1 MVRDAIPFLLLFSLL
16 TLVGFVAHW
25 PIAGAAFLILFLF
38 TAYFF
43 RNPKRVPPDEPNII
57 VSPADGKVTKVGA
70 LDPADPQSAQIVSI
84 FLSPLDVHVNRS
96 PIAGKISDVT
106 YTEGRFINAMSPE
119 ASVLNEQNAVTV
131 RNDVIEVVFKQ
142 IAGLI
147 ARRIVFWRKA
157 GDTVGLGELVG
168 LIKFG
173 SRTDIIVPH
182 SVSLSVKKGDR
193 VRGATTII
201 GRYNPMV
208 FDLDKQTNQTSSA
221 EPII

>member
-1 MVRDAIPFLLLFSLL
+1 MVRDAIPFLLLFGLL
-16 TLVGFVAHW
+16 TLVAFLAHW
-25 PIAGAAFLILFLF
+25 PVAGAAFLILFLF

-43 RNPKRVPPDEPNII
+43 RNPQRVPPDEPNII
-57 VSPADGKVTKVGA
+57 VSPADGRVTKVGP
-70 LDPADPQSAQIVSI
+70 LDPADPKSGQIVSI

-106 YTEGRFINAMSPE
+106 YTEGRFVNAMSPE

-131 RNDVIEVVFKQ
+131 RNDSIEIVFKQ

-157 GDTVGLGELVG
+157 GDSVGLGELVG

-173 SRTDIIVPH
+173 SRTDIIVPYF
-182 SVSLSVKKGDR
+182 VSLSVKKGDR

-201 GRYNPMV
+201 GRYDPERISRDRNS
-208 FDLDKQTNQTSSA
+208 N
-221 EPII
+221 

>member
-1 MVRDAIPFLLLFSLL
+1 
-16 TLVGFVAHW
+16 
-25 PIAGAAFLILFLF
+25 
-38 TAYFF
+38 
-43 RNPKRVPPDEPNII
+43 
-57 VSPADGKVTKVGA
+57 
-70 LDPADPQSAQIVSI
+70 
-84 FLSPLDVHVNRS
+84 
-96 PIAGKISDVT
+96 
-106 YTEGRFINAMSPE
+106 MSPE

-131 RNDVIEVVFKQ
+131 KNDSIEVVFKQ

-182 SVSLSVKKGDR
+182 FVSLNVKKGDR

-201 GRYNPMV
+201 GRY
-208 FDLDKQTNQTSSA
+208 DTETIGRDKK
-221 EPII
+221 

>member
-1 MVRDAIPFLLLFSLL
+1 MVRDAIPFLLLFGLL
-16 TLVGFVAHW
+16 TLVAFLAHW
-25 PIAGAAFLILFLF
+25 PIAGVAFLILFLF

-43 RNPKRVPPDEPNII
+43 RNPRRVPPDEPNII
-57 VSPADGKVTKVGA
+57 VSAADGKVTKVGP
-70 LDPADPQSAQIVSI
+70 LDPADPKSSQIVSI

-96 PIAGKISDVT
+96 PIAGRISDVT
-106 YTEGRFINAMSPE
+106 YTEGRFINAMSSE

-131 RNDVIEVVFKQ
+131 KNDAIEIVFKQ

-157 GDTVGLGELVG
+157 GDTVGMGELVG

-173 SRTDIIVPH
+173 SRTDIIVPYF
-182 SVSLSVKKGDR
+182 VSLNVKKGDR

-201 GRYNPMV
+201 GRYDPEIAGR
-208 FDLDKQTNQTSSA
+208 DRRINQTSSA
-221 EPII
+221 EPKV